1 MINNNFMNLNQKESR
16 NLNKDIRSQNEEYI
30 NYFNKSFVVFVNEK
44 RTIISEIM
52 TKLHSV
58 KECHIKKAV
67 ENMDINDKFT
77 IKKICKR
84 ICANL
89 DKNEKSKL

>member
-1 MINNNFMNLNQKESR
+1 MSLNQKESR
-16 NLNKDIRSQNEEYI
+16 NLKQGIHCQHENQI

-58 KECHIKKAV
+58 KDCHIKKAV

-89 DKNEKSKL
+89 DKIEKSKLEGKA